1 MWANVV
7 GLGPWKQLS
16 CLPLPSRWEILRPA
30 SLTVTFVLSAQP
42 PTLSLTGG
50 LSLTAKS
57 FALHSSS
64 HGQAQPSCIQVSS
77 ITAQAKERGND
88 RMQRKELWGGGRERR
103 KTSSDQIN
111 ATVSTS
117 DKSCLGSSLIRA

>member
-1 MWANVV
+1 METI
-7 GLGPWKQLS
+7 LLS
-16 CLPLPSRWEILRPA
+16 PPCWEGET
-30 SLTVTFVLSAQP
+30 STCFSDSDTCSVSSA

-64 HGQAQPSCIQVSS
+64 HGWPQPSCIQDSS
-77 ITAQAKERGND
+77 ITAQAKERGSG
-88 RMQRKELWGGGRERR
+88 RMQRKELGGAREGR
-103 KTSSDQIN
+103 KTSLDQIN

-117 DKSCLGSSLIRA
+117 DKSCLGSSLLRA